1 LRNRRNQTSKLV
13 IVLNNKLNMKSIL
26 ALLCLSTFYISSQAQ
41 VCNYSAIDS
50 TSNVNFVCKGSLQV
64 NGKIDNTSIV
74 KLSSEDG
81 DIVIV
86 GKIDAHSNVIIT
98 AKRGS
103 VTFKDK
109 IDNGANVQVI
119 CRGDITIQGKIDG
132 AANCDFNTER
142 GKITVTD
149 KVGNSATIIKYHSVL
164 PPAWGSSIACV
175 PVAY

>member
-1 LRNRRNQTSKLV
+1 
-13 IVLNNKLNMKSIL
+13 MKNTLIL
-26 ALLCLSTFYISSQAQ
+26 FCLFAFHFSSNAQ
-41 VCNYSAIDS
+41 VCNYPAIDS
-50 TSNVNFVCKGSLQV
+50 TSNVNFVCKGSLQI

-74 KLSSEDG
+74 RITSVEG
-81 DIVIV
+81 NIVIV

-103 VTFKDK
+103 VTFKNK
-109 IDNGANVQVI
+109 IDNGASVRVI
-119 CRGDITIQGKIDG
+119 CRGDIAIQGKIDG

-149 KVGNSATIIKYHSVL
+149 KVGNSGTIIKYHSVL